1 MTMNKMKINTN
12 EKGFTLVEL
21 MIVIAIIGILAAIAV
36 PNFIS
41 YRNRAYCSAMQSDAQ
56 TISSAI
62 ADYFANPSHTTV
74 AATDLNVNTSN
85 GNTFT
90 LTTNGTSGQITITVT
105 DGSGRCA
112 LTDGGSSTYTLS
124 M

>member
-1 MTMNKMKINTN
+1 MRIRKND

-36 PNFIS
+36 PNFVS

-62 ADYFANPSHTTV
+62 ADYFANPAHTTV
-74 AATDLNVNTSN
+74 TKNDLTVNLSN
-85 GNTFT
+85 GNDFE

-112 LTDGGSSTYTLS
+112 LTDGGSSSYSIT